1 MPVHVGADE
10 SARCWCLGA
19 ALLDVRSPLARSV
32 ASKISVFFY
41 CSSWNIVSRAGQPL
55 LSIAIALG
63 SSHHRRL
70 GSPFPRYM
78 SPQGRIVYREWAPG
92 AVEAQLIGDFN
103 GWEGQPMERDDFGTW
118 SIRWGG
124 AGRSID

>member
-19 ALLDVRSPLARSV
+19 APLDVRSPLARSV
-32 ASKISVFFY
+32 AS
-41 CSSWNIVSRAGQPL
+41 SWVVSAL
-55 LSIAIALG
+55 LSKAIALG

-70 GSPFPRYM
+70 GSPFPCYM

-118 SIRWGG
+118 SIW
-124 AGRSID
+124 